1 MIEKKDYVVKVHVYA
16 ESPQDASE
24 KVARAMLGRNLTWQ
38 IEPNQ
43 TKTAAVD
50 IWKSNAE
57 IIAKFDNAI
66 IQFCEKLIK

>member
-1 MIEKKDYVVKVHVYA
+1 MTEKKDYIVKVHIYA

-38 IEPNQ
+38 INPDQ
-43 TKTAAVD
+43 TRPASVD

-57 IIAKFDNAI
+57 IIAKFDKAI
-66 IQFCEKLIK
+66 IQICEKLIK